1 MQWQKGAIMENIEC
15 DMRVASAVA
24 AHCGSDRSQQQ
35 ITFSAV
41 LGATADDRKWLLVP
55 HEGKVYV
62 LVAGDTGAVW
72 WRHCKDNGDLPR
84 SDFETLYDE
93 LSKIPDRRWHVTVVV
108 ADHLPKPA

>member
-1 MQWQKGAIMENIEC
+1 MQNIEG
-15 DMRVASAVA
+15 DMRVATAVV

-55 HEGKVYV
+55 HEDKVYA
-62 LVAGDTGAVW
+62 LIAGDTGAVW

-84 SDFETLYDE
+84 CDFEALYDN
-93 LSKIPDRRWHVTVVV
+93 LSKTPDRRWSFTGVV
-108 ADHLPKPA
+108 ADQLPNPV